1 MRIIEW
7 GLLKEAIECCKVY
20 GAKKHNYLKF
30 ITSQTRNIQMQITF
44 NDKTFGDDNILMYLN
59 RLNK

>member
-7 GLLKEAIECCKVY
+7 GLLKEVIEYYKVY
-20 GAKKHNYLKF
+20 GAKIHNYLKF
-30 ITSQTRNIQMQITF
+30 IKSQTRNIQMQTIL
-44 NDKTFGDDNILMYLN
+44 NDKTFGDVNILMYSN